1 MTLMKLGATLCGSWC
16 I

>member
-1 MTLMKLGATLCGSWC
+1 MTLMKLGATLCGSRC